1 MFYNRMNVSVCPAEA
16 DTVIH
21 FPLEAAP
28 PKEREAMTIREIA
41 NILQARWVCCEEA
54 ADTPVRYAFASDMMS
69 DVLAHVGEDTML
81 LTGLINSQ
89 SVRTAEML
97 DVPCLIFVRGKKPH
111 KDAVQRAEMIGLPTL
126 LTQYSM
132 FEACGRLF
140 SAGMEPSPLTTDGGE
155 DDDDDD

>member
-1 MFYNRMNVSVCPAEA
+1 
-16 DTVIH
+16 
-21 FPLEAAP
+21 
-28 PKEREAMTIREIA
+28 MTIREIA
-41 NILQARWVCCEEA
+41 DILDARWVCCEED

-97 DVPCLIFVRGKKPH
+97 DVPCLIFVRGKQPH
-111 KDAVQRAEMIGLPTL
+111 KDAVQRAELIGLPTL
-126 LTQYSM
+126 VTQCSM
-132 FEACGRLF
+132 FEACGRLYA
-140 SAGMEPSPLTTDGGE
+140 AGLPACPLGALNGG